1 MTTDE
6 ETPNHSPLA
15 QPVTRDGK
23 TVQVDIYE
31 DGQGGWL
38 LEVVDEFWNS
48 TVWDDSFESDREA
61 LAEALKTID
70 EEGIDS
76 LIGAPPGTVSH

>member
-1 MTTDE
+1 MTEDE
-6 ETPNHSPLA
+6 QTPNHSPLA
-15 QPVTRDGK
+15 QSVTRDGK

-31 DGQGGWL
+31 NGKGGWL

-70 EEGIDS
+70 EEGIES
-76 LIGAPPGTVSH
+76 LIGATPGTVSH